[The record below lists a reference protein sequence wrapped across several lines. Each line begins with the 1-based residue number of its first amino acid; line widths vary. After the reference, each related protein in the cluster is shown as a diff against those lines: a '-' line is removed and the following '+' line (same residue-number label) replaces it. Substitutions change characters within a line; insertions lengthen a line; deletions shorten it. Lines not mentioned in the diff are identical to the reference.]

1 MIHNAQQNEL
11 LSSLISHVV
20 PNGVVILQYAD
31 DTIMCLKHNLEGARN
46 MELLLDLYEMM
57 AGLKINFNK
66 SGVVMLND
74 VSNLAQLY
82 AEIFI

>member
-46 MELLLDLYEMM
+46 MELLLYLYEMM

-74 VSNLAQLY
+74 GSNLAQLY

>member
-1 MIHNAQQNEL
+1 MLE
-11 LSSLISHVV
+11 
-20 PNGVVILQYAD
+20 
-31 DTIMCLKHNLEGARN
+31 HNLEGSRN